1 MEPLPSIAVNPEPRN
16 VPHLRAVEVEARAF
30 ERVNFQTPAPA
41 KPKQKHPKNAPPCPN
56 IGPAAFYD
64 RQACPTRNVLAPLL
78 GKWPILLLTHLSF
91 GPHRYTELRGAIPD
105 ISERML
111 TKSLRILEAEGI
123 VLRTE
128 KRGMPPH
135 VDYRLTA
142 KGESLLPILEP
153 LLHWGLKHRAV

>member
-1 MEPLPSIAVNPEPRN
+1 MT
-16 VPHLRAVEVEARAF
+16 HLRAVEKGNVGAAR
-30 ERVNFQTPAPA
+30 PATA
-41 KPKQKHPKNAPPCPN
+41 KLNTPKNVPPCPH

-64 RQACPTRNVLAPLL
+64 REACPTRNVLAPLL
-78 GKWPILLLTHLSF
+78 GKWPVLILTHLSF
-91 GPHRYTELRGAIPD
+91 GPHRYTELRGAVPD

-111 TKSLRILEAEGI
+111 TKTLRILEAEEI
-123 VLRTE
+123 VLRTQ

-153 LLHWGLKHRAV
+153 LLHWGLKHRV